1 MSQYQFLV
9 AFLSHDSPNLFFFSF
24 FLEGDVLV
32 LEFSLGEAE

>member
-9 AFLSHDSPNLFFFSF
+9 AFLSHDSPNLFFF
-24 FLEGDVLV
+24 LEGDVLV